1 MQTYYSHGKLLISS
15 EYAVLDGAKAFALP
29 TKFGQH
35 LEVRKSN
42 KKNINWKS
50 FDYQN
55 NLWFETNFSIVSLS
69 IGLFL
74 KAVITDLVN
83 FSLSNDDFLPFFLIT
98 VNSLN

>member
-1 MQTYYSHGKLLISS
+1 MQNYYSHGKLLISS

-55 NLWFETNFSIVSLS
+55 NLWFETNLS
-69 IGLFL
+69 IANF
-74 KAVITDLVN
+74 KPSVVN
-83 FSLSNDDFLPFFLIT
+83 PIAQRFVSQAFVSFSEFS
-98 VNSLN
+98 